1 MSEKMKVS
9 EFISKLNLAL
19 NSKTLYVMGCFGAPM
34 IAKNKKRYSTNYA
47 YNATDARKK
56 KILSASDDTFGFDC
70 VNLIKGI
77 LWGWN
82 ADKVAIY
89 GGATYCSNGVPDI
102 GTESIIKQCTEVST
116 DFNNL
121 VDGELLYKKGHVGV
135 VLDAELG
142 LAVECTPAWKDG
154 VQITAIA
161 RDTRS
166 PEANMYHTRAW
177 TSHGKLP
184 WIDYDEKPVEE
195 FIYRV
200 QVGVYRKEANAMAKL
215 KELQDAGFKN
225 AIIRKELNNES

>member
-34 IAKNKKRYSTNYA
+34 ITKNKKRYSSNYA

-70 VNLIKGI
+70 VNLVKGVI
-77 LWGWN
+77 NGWC
-82 ADKVAIY
+82 ADKMAIY
-89 GGATYCSNGVPDI
+89 GGTIYNAVVPDI

-184 WIDYDEKPVEE
+184 WVDYDEKSVEE

-200 QVGVYRKEANAMAKL
+200 QVGVYKKEANAMAKL